1 MFRNYLLIA
10 WRNLLRYRTFTAI
23 NISGLAIGLATFLAI
38 LLYVTDELSY
48 DRFHEK
54 SDRIVRVVFEGT
66 TDGGTINDAHVMPP
80 VAPTLKATFPEVQ
93 EATRFRPGGNIR
105 LVRDGQ
111 TLQDQSLAY
120 VDSNFFRVFTLP
132 FVSGDPAT
140 ALLRPHSIVLSQ
152 KVAKDWFG
160 ATDPVGKTVLFK
172 GWDTPMQVTGV
183 LKDIPEHSH
192 FQSDVLGS
200 MADIADARSGSWMT
214 SEYFTYLVL
223 PEGYN
228 YKKLE
233 AKLPQVVAK
242 HLGPQLEQA
251 FHMSYAEFQKKGNRL
266 GLYLQPLTDIH
277 LHSHY
282 GYDLSPAGD
291 IRYVYIFSA
300 IAVFMLLIA
309 CINFMNLS
317 TASAARRAREV
328 GIRKVLGSD
337 RKELVRQFLFESLLL
352 TGIALVLAA
361 LLVDL
366 GLPLFRELSGKNL
379 KFPLFTSP
387 GSLAWLLGAGLLAGL
402 LAGGYPALYLS
413 SFQPVTVLK
422 GRFSG
427 KRGGLRSGLVVF
439 QFFISGTLM
448 ICTLVVY
455 RQLTFIQDKKLGY
468 DREQVVVLPDTWALG
483 NKENSYLNAL
493 RQDSRIVSVSRS
505 GFLPAGPSG
514 NNNFFLSP
522 DQNPSQLVKTLRY
535 EVDPAYIPTLGLQLA
550 AGRNFSDAYR
560 TDSSAVIVNETA
572 ARTFGWKGSA
582 LGHTVTNYPNNGER
596 ITLRVVG
603 VVRDFHFRSL
613 HEAISPL
620 VMVLSRNSGPFI
632 LKLRAGD
639 PTGVI
644 ERARA
649 EWKALG
655 IDQPFTYSF
664 LNDRF
669 TATYHAEQQT
679 GLILAIFAGMTIFVA
694 SLGLFGLA
702 AFTAQQRT
710 KEIGVRKVLGAS
722 VTGIVGLLSRDFLR
736 LVGIGF
742 LVAVPLA
749 WYVMSRWLE
758 GFAYRTQ
765 VDVWVVASAGLLS
778 LVIAL
783 ATVGYE
789 SVRAALANPA
799 KSLKSE

>member
-38 LLYVTDELSY
+38 LLYVTDELSF

-66 TDGGTINDAHVMPP
+66 TDGGKINDAHVMPP
-80 VAPTLKATFPEVQ
+80 VAQTLKATFPEV
-93 EATRFRPGGNIR
+93 EDATRLRPGGEVR
-105 LVRDGQ
+105 LVKNGQ
-111 TLQDQSLAY
+111 TLQNQRLAY

-132 FVSGDPAT
+132 LVSGDAST
-140 ALLRPHSIVLSQ
+140 ALNQPHSLVISQ
-152 KVAKDWFG
+152 KVATLWFG
-160 ATDPVGKTVLFK
+160 TADPVGQTVLFK
-172 GWDTPMQVTGV
+172 DWTTPMQITGV

-192 FQSDVLGS
+192 FQSDLFGS

-223 PEGYN
+223 PKAYN
-228 YKKLE
+228 YRQLE
-233 AKLPQVVAK
+233 AKLPAVVEK

-251 FHMSYAEFQKKGNRL
+251 FRMSYADFRKKGNKL

-277 LHSHY
+277 LHSHFS
-282 GYDLSPAGD
+282 YDLTPSGD
-291 IRYVYIFSA
+291 IRYVYIFGA
-300 IAVFMLLIA
+300 IAAFMLLIA

-366 GLPLFRELSGKNL
+366 GLPLFQKLSGKNL
-379 KFPLFTSP
+379 RFPLFSSP
-387 GSLAWLLGAGLLAGL
+387 VNLLWMGVAGLVTGL

-413 SFQPVTVLK
+413 SFQPVAVLK

-439 QFFISGTLM
+439 QFFVSGVLM
-448 ICTLVVY
+448 ISTLVVY
-455 RQLTFIQDKKLGY
+455 RQLTFIQEKKLGY
-468 DREQVVVLPDTWALG
+468 DREQVVILPDTWALG
-483 NKENSYLNAL
+483 NKENSFLNKL
-493 RQDSRIVSVSRS
+493 RQDSRIVSISRS
-505 GFLPAGPSG
+505 GFLPAGPSN

-522 DQNPSQLVKTLRY
+522 DRNPTQLVKTLRY
-535 EVDPAYIPTLGLQLA
+535 EVDPAYIPTLGLEMT
-550 AGRNFSDAYR
+550 AGRNFSEAFR
-560 TDSSAVIVNETA
+560 TDSASVILNETA

-582 LGHTVTNYPNNGER
+582 LGHTVVNYPNQGSQ

-603 VVRDFHFRSL
+603 IVKDFHFRSL
-613 HEAISPL
+613 HEPIAPL
-620 VMVLSRNSGPFI
+620 VMVLARNSGPFI
-632 LKLRAGD
+632 LKLQAGD
-639 PTGVI
+639 PTAVI
-644 ERARA
+644 ERLRT
-649 EWKALG
+649 EWNAMG
-655 IDQPFTYSF
+655 VDQPFTYSF

-679 GLILAIFAGMTIFVA
+679 GIILAIFAGLTIFVA

-749 WYVMSRWLE
+749 WYAMNQWLE
-758 GFAYRTQ
+758 GFAYRMHL
-765 VDVWVVASAGLLS
+765 DVWIFLSAGALS
-778 LVIAL
+778 VLVAL
-783 ATVGYE
+783 VTVGYE
-789 SVRAALANPA
+789 SLRAALANPA
-799 KSLKSE
+799 QSLKSE